1 MGASLNN
8 YSELSLSGYSR
19 AKKERMLLTRSC
31 YGSNNCVCNCGSRL
45 TGRVVPFPLYRRVL
59 AMVACKAHNLEVGS
73 SNLPSATIGAALT
86 SRRFFFQRC
95 TAELRSDSR
104 DTNLY
109 LLRLWRLDVNISR
122 TL

>member
-1 MGASLNN
+1 
-8 YSELSLSGYSR
+8 
-19 AKKERMLLTRSC
+19 
-31 YGSNNCVCNCGSRL
+31 
-45 TGRVVPFPLYRRVL
+45 
-59 AMVACKAHNLEVGS
+59 MVAGQAHNLKVGS
-73 SNLPSATIGAALT
+73 SSLPSATIGAAPT
-86 SRRFFFQRC
+86 SRRFSFQKC